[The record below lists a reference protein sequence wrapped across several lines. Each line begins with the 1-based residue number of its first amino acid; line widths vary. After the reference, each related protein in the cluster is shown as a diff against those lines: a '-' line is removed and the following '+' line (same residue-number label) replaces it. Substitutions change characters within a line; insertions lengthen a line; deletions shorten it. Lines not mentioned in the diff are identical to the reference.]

1 MPITV
6 EINGTV
12 ASIILSGG
20 IDYSTQEEFKQANIQ
35 ALSADSLSEIH
46 VNFAET
52 TFLDSSGI
60 RALVMLQKEADASG
74 KPLILQNCNEEMR
87 EIFDI
92 GGVDRMFTFR

>member
-52 TFLDSSGI
+52 TFWILP
-60 RALVMLQKEADASG
+60 ASAPWSCF
-74 KPLILQNCNEEMR
+74 KR
-87 EIFDI
+87 K
-92 GGVDRMFTFR
+92 RMHQVNH